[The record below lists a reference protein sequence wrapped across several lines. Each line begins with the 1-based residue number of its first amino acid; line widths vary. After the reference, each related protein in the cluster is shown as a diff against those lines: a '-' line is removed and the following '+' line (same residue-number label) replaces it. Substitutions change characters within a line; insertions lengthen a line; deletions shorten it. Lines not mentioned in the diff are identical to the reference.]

1 MDSLPGL
8 AGALRGNWKFINPKR
23 FKDIDTM
30 SKNFYNLII
39 NYVFYK
45 YQSHIIIYTRY
56 NNSKKDFGRMG
67 KGICVFTLEL
77 RTWRRML

>member
-8 AGALRGNWKFINPKR
+8 AGTLRGNWKFINPKR

-56 NNSKKDFGRMG
+56 NNIRRISVEWG
-67 KGICVFTLEL
+67 KGYVFLH
-77 RTWRRML
+77 WN

>member
-1 MDSLPGL
+1 MPGL
-8 AGALRGNWKFINPKR
+8 AGTLRGNWKFIAPKW

-30 SKNFYNLII
+30 PKNFYNLTI

-56 NNSKKDFGRMG
+56 NNIRWISVEWG
-67 KGICVFTLEL
+67 KGYVFLH
-77 RTWRRML
+77 WN